1 MSQKDFEI
9 RFDKARA
16 RLNNSLKDLEKA
28 ISHKL
33 QQTKNS
39 SKPYLA
45 SFEEESI
52 TVRNLN
58 DKLNNLQK
66 TLAEIGDENE
76 NLVAENK
83 LLLSNLEKL
92 KSQTPSLIKAIESDL
107 VKIED
112 IIKGGNNG

>member
-92 KSQTPSLIKAIESDL
+92 KSQTPSLIKDIESDL